1 MAPVKSP
8 SKIETF
14 ELTEKPH
21 DYIPAS
27 TTKILWNY
35 TRDPPPDIPHEV
47 LEARRAA
54 QRERSEAVDELR
66 RWFRSRESGTVTN
79 IIRRIL
85 LSDVKIR
92 MPPENKL
99 YGAIDHFFPPRSDIM
114 VTVCDFGPGKAERK
128 VVRLGDIEK
137 GMQTKLNHALSLR
150 ASLAGAGTGADP

>member
-1 MAPVKSP
+1 MAPAKSA

-79 IIRRIL
+79 IIRRIF

-92 MPPENKL
+92 MPAESKL
-99 YGAIDHFFPPRSDIM
+99 YGAIDHFFPPRADIM

-137 GMQTKLNHALSLR
+137 GMETDFNNATPSR
-150 ASLAGAGTGADP
+150 GSLAGAVLAADP